1 MKMNF
6 NPRLTVIA
14 AALIAAGCAGTPV
27 SNQAIDQARA
37 TYQQAAADPQ
47 VQQHAQS
54 ELRAAAGALADA
66 ERMAKENADGQQVN
80 HNAYLAEQRAR
91 AAMRVAETRRSEGA
105 IAAATEERR
114 RIQLE
119 ARDREI
125 TAAQEKARQAE
136 AAKLQAEQQAKQQVE
151 TARLEADA
159 RARAGEEERL
169 AREQS
174 QATAASS
181 LSAEVKRLES
191 ELADVKAKQTERG
204 WVLSMKNELLF
215 DPGKATLKDGAQRAL
230 NTLAGLL
237 NKHADRSISIEGFTD
252 STGTKELNQRL
263 SEQRADAVKEALV
276 ARGIEPKRI
285 DTRGYGPQ
293 FPIAS
298 NDTPVGRQL
307 NRRVEIV
314 IPPS

>member
-1 MKMNF
+1 MNF
-6 NPRLTVIA
+6 NPRLTVIG

-54 ELRAAAGALADA
+54 ELRSAAGALADA
-66 ERMAKENADGQQVN
+66 ERMAKENADGQLVN

-91 AAMRVAETRRSEGA
+91 AAMRIAETRRSEGA

-125 TAAQEKARQAE
+125 AAAREQARQAE
-136 AAKLQAEQQAKQQVE
+136 AAKLTAEQQAQQQVE
-151 TARLEADA
+151 AARLEAEN
-159 RARAGEEERL
+159 RARIAEQERL
-169 AREQS
+169 QKDTQQS
-174 QATAASS
+174 ELA
-181 LSAEVKRLES
+181 AEVKRLQN
-191 ELADVKAKQTERG
+191 ELAEIQAKETERG

-215 DPGKATLKDGAQRAL
+215 DTGKATLKDGAQRAL
-230 NTLAGLL
+230 NNVAGLL
-237 NKHADRSISIEGFTD
+237 TKHRDRSIAIEGFTD

-276 ARGIEPKRI
+276 ARGVEPKRI

>member
-1 MKMNF
+1 MNF

-14 AALIAAGCAGTPV
+14 AALIAAGCASTAPV
-27 SNQAIDQARA
+27 SNQALDQARA

-47 VQQHAQS
+47 AQQHAQA
-54 ELRAAAGALADA
+54 ELRAAAGALHDA
-66 ERMAKENADGQQVN
+66 ERMAKENADGDLVN

-91 AAMRVAETRRSEGA
+91 SALRIAETRRNEA
-105 IAAATEERR
+105 AVAAADDERR
-114 RIQLE
+114 RIQIE
-119 ARDREI
+119 AREREI
-125 TAAQEKARQAE
+125 AAEREKARQAE
-136 AAKLQAEQQAKQQVE
+136 LKAQQQVE
-151 TARLEADA
+151 VAKLEADA
-159 RARAGEEERL
+159 RARAAEQDRL
-169 AREQS
+169 ARETQ
-174 QATAASS
+174 QGELA
-181 LSAEVKRLES
+181 AEVKRLQA
-191 ELADVKAKQTERG
+191 ELADIQAKETERG

-215 DPGKATLKDGAQRAL
+215 DTGKATLKDGAQRAL
-230 NTLAGLL
+230 NNLAGIL
-237 NKHADRSISIEGFTD
+237 NKHRDRSIAIEGFTD

>member
-1 MKMNF
+1 MNF

-54 ELRAAAGALADA
+54 ELRGAAGALADA
-66 ERMAKENADGQQVN
+66 ERMAKENADGQLVN

-91 AAMRVAETRRSEGA
+91 SAMRIAETRRNEGA
-105 IAAATEERR
+105 VAAATEERR
-114 RIQLE
+114 RIQIE

-125 TAAQEKARQAE
+125 AAAREQARQAE
-136 AAKLQAEQQAKQQVE
+136 AAKLQAEQQAKQQVDS
-151 TARLEADA
+151 ARLEAEN
-159 RARAGEEERL
+159 RARLAEQERL
-169 AREQS
+169 QKDTQQS
-174 QATAASS
+174 ELA
-181 LSAEVKRLES
+181 AEVKRLQT
-191 ELADVKAKQTERG
+191 ELADIQAKETERG

-215 DPGKATLKDGAQRAL
+215 DTGKATLKDGAQRAL
-230 NTLAGLL
+230 NNVAGLL
-237 NKHADRSISIEGFTD
+237 TKHRDRSIAIEGFTD

-276 ARGIEPKRI
+276 ARGVEPKRI

>member
-1 MKMNF
+1 MNF

-54 ELRAAAGALADA
+54 ELRSAAGALADA
-66 ERMAKENADGQQVN
+66 ERMAKENADGQLVN

-91 AAMRVAETRRSEGA
+91 AAMRIAETRRSEGA

-125 TAAQEKARQAE
+125 AAAREQARQAE
-136 AAKLQAEQQAKQQVE
+136 AAKLTAEQQAQQQVE
-151 TARLEADA
+151 AARLDA
-159 RARAGEEERL
+159 ENRARMAEQERL
-169 AREQS
+169 QKDTQQS
-174 QATAASS
+174 ELA
-181 LSAEVKRLES
+181 AEVKRLQT
-191 ELADVKAKQTERG
+191 ELADIQAKETERG

-215 DPGKATLKDGAQRAL
+215 DTGKATLKDGAQRAL
-230 NTLAGLL
+230 NNVAGLL
-237 NKHADRSISIEGFTD
+237 TKHRDRSIAIEGFTD

-276 ARGIEPKRI
+276 ARGVEPKRI

>member
-1 MKMNF
+1 MNF

-54 ELRAAAGALADA
+54 ELRSAAGALADA
-66 ERMAKENADGQQVN
+66 ERMAKENADGQLVN

-91 AAMRVAETRRSEGA
+91 SAMRIAETRRNEGA
-105 IAAATEERR
+105 VAAATEERR
-114 RIQLE
+114 RIQIE

-125 TAAQEKARQAE
+125 AAAREQARQAE
-136 AAKLQAEQQAKQQVE
+136 AAKLQTEQQAKQQVE
-151 TARLEADA
+151 SARLEAEN
-159 RARAGEEERL
+159 RARLAEQERL
-169 AREQS
+169 QKDTQQS
-174 QATAASS
+174 ELA
-181 LSAEVKRLES
+181 AEVKRLQT
-191 ELADVKAKQTERG
+191 ELADIQAKETERG

-215 DPGKATLKDGAQRAL
+215 DTGKATLKDGAQRAL
-230 NTLAGLL
+230 NNVAGLL
-237 NKHADRSISIEGFTD
+237 SKHRDRSIAIEGFTD

>member
-1 MKMNF
+1 MNF
-6 NPRLTVIA
+6 NPRLTVIG

-54 ELRAAAGALADA
+54 ELRGAAGALADA
-66 ERMAKENADGQQVN
+66 ERMAKENADGQLVN

-91 AAMRVAETRRSEGA
+91 AAMRIAETRRSEGA

-125 TAAQEKARQAE
+125 AAAREQARQAE
-136 AAKLQAEQQAKQQVE
+136 AAKLTAEQQAQQQVE
-151 TARLEADA
+151 AARLEAEN
-159 RARAGEEERL
+159 RARIAEQERL
-169 AREQS
+169 QKDTQQS
-174 QATAASS
+174 ELA
-181 LSAEVKRLES
+181 AEVKRLQN
-191 ELADVKAKQTERG
+191 ELAEIQAKETERG

-215 DPGKATLKDGAQRAL
+215 DTGKATLKDGAQRAL
-230 NTLAGLL
+230 NNVAGLL
-237 NKHADRSISIEGFTD
+237 TKHRDRSIAIEGFTD

-276 ARGIEPKRI
+276 ARGVEPKRI

>member
-1 MKMNF
+1 MNF
-6 NPRLTVIA
+6 NPRLTIIA
-14 AALIAAGCAGTPV
+14 AALIAAGCSSTPV
-27 SNQAIDQARA
+27 TNQAIDQARA
-37 TYQQAAADPQ
+37 AYQQAAADPE
-47 VQQHAQS
+47 VQKHAQG
-54 ELRAAAGALADA
+54 ELRSAAGALADA
-66 ERMAKENADGQQVN
+66 ERMAKDNADGKLVN

-91 AAMRVAETRRSEGA
+91 SAMRIAETRRNE
-105 IAAATEERR
+105 AALTAANDERR
-114 RIQLE
+114 RIQIE
-119 ARDREI
+119 AREREI
-125 TAAQEKARQAE
+125 TAAQEKVRQAE
-136 AAKLQAEQQAKQQVE
+136 AAKLQAEQQAQQQVE
-151 TARLEADA
+151 AARLDA
-159 RARAGEEERL
+159 ENRTRMAEQERL
-169 AREQS
+169 AQQQS
-174 QATAASS
+174 QATAASE
-181 LSAEVKRLES
+181 LAANVKRLEN
-191 ELADVKAKQTERG
+191 ELADVKAKETERG

-215 DPGKATLKDGAQRAL
+215 DTGKATLKDGAQRAL
-230 NTLAGLL
+230 NNLAGLL
-237 NKHADRSISIEGFTD
+237 NKHRDRSIAIEGFTD

>member
-1 MKMNF
+1 MNF

-54 ELRAAAGALADA
+54 ELRGAAGALADA
-66 ERMAKENADGQQVN
+66 ERMAKENADGQLVN

-91 AAMRVAETRRSEGA
+91 AAMRIAETRRSEAALAGA
-105 IAAATEERR
+105 SEERR
-114 RIQLE
+114 RIQIE
-119 ARDREI
+119 AREREL
-125 TAAQEKARQAE
+125 AAAREQARQAE
-136 AAKLQAEQQAKQQVE
+136 AAKLTAEQQAQQQVE
-151 TARLEADA
+151 AARLDA
-159 RARAGEEERL
+159 ENRARMAEQERL
-169 AREQS
+169 QKDTQQS
-174 QATAASS
+174 ELA
-181 LSAEVKRLES
+181 AEVKRLQT
-191 ELADVKAKQTERG
+191 ELADIQAKETERG

-215 DPGKATLKDGAQRAL
+215 DTGKATLKDGAQRAL
-230 NTLAGLL
+230 NNVAGLL
-237 NKHADRSISIEGFTD
+237 TKHRDRSIAIEGFTD

-276 ARGIEPKRI
+276 ARGVEPKRI